1 MESQLEATRIFLILV
16 SKRFLDYFKHSKQET
31 FKYSPVFFGVE
42 LPFVIESGKYILHK
56 HYLGSK

>member
-1 MESQLEATRIFLILV
+1 MELQVDATRKKLTGIET
-16 SKRFLDYFKHSKQET
+16 FLDYLKTLET
-31 FKYSPVFFGVE
+31 ILDQVSLVFFGVE